1 MTNVIKKLSINE
13 MQTRTQPFI
22 DAEFKIAKRLK

>member
-13 MQTRTQPFI
+13 MQTGTHPFI
-22 DAEFKIAKRLK
+22 DTEF